1 MNVLLLCSAIL
12 VLLYAVL
19 SLNVSRVRLKKRK
32 DPDITEAVLTETV
45 RAHGNAGEYVPVF
58 VAAFLYLSSTPT
70 GVAVSTIAVVAT
82 ASRIAHAAGM
92 LRAASVNQRNALR
105 YYGALGTYISLFAV
119 AAVLF
124 QRLL

>member
-1 MNVLLLCSAIL
+1 MNILLLCSAIL

-32 DPDITEAVLTETV
+32 DPDITEAVLKETV

-58 VAAFLYLSSTPT
+58 VAAFLYLGTTPA
-70 GVAVSTIAVVAT
+70 GVAVSTIAIVAT

-92 LRAASVNQRNALR
+92 LHAASVNQRNALR
-105 YYGALGTYISLFAV
+105 YYGALGTYIALFAV
-119 AAVLF
+119 AAVLL